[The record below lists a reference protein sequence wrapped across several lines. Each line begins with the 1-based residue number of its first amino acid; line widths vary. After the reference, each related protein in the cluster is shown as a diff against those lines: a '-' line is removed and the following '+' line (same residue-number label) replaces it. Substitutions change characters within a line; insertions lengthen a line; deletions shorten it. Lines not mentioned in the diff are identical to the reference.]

1 VTGPWLMSSMKDEG
15 AHVLEWLAYHR
26 CIGFPRAVI
35 CTNDCSDGTDI
46 LLDRLAEAGLLA
58 HLRNEV
64 PPDTPPQHTAAR
76 LAMAYLAEANAD
88 WVLHIDADEFLNVRL
103 GAGHLED
110 LLALADHADCIA
122 LAWRN
127 FGDSGHGTWPG
138 ATLPHFTRRE
148 AQPAPDETYVKCL
161 FRRPAFAAA
170 WAHMPTRPTGQPR
183 LVNAAGE
190 PIAADNLFSDRPRVR
205 FFPVARADRAETHA
219 GINHYGVKSPDL
231 FALKRARGRGENT
244 TGHQKYRPGSE
255 WHRRANRNEVED
267 RAILRHWPAT
277 EAELARLRT
286 LPGVAAAESLCLEW
300 LDATREKAGHDT

>member
-1 VTGPWLMSSMKDEG
+1 MSSMRDEG

-26 CIGFPRAVI
+26 AIGFPCAVM

-46 LLDRLAEAGLLA
+46 LLDRLAEAGLLT

-64 PPDTPPQHTAAR
+64 PPGTPPQHSAAR
-76 LAMAYLAEANAD
+76 LAMAHLANANAG

-103 GAGHLED
+103 GAGHVDD
-110 LLALADHADCIA
+110 LLALAEDAECIA

-127 FGDSGHGTWPG
+127 FGDAGHATWPG

-148 AQPAPDETYVKCL
+148 AQPAPDDTYVKCL
-161 FRRPAFAAA
+161 FRRPAFSAA
-170 WAHMPTRPTGQPR
+170 WAHMPTQPTGQPR
-183 LVNAAGE
+183 LINAAGE
-190 PIAADNLFSDRPRVR
+190 PLANDNLFSDRPRVR

-219 GINHYGVKSPDL
+219 GINHYAVKSPDL

-244 TGHQKYRPGSE
+244 TGHQKYRTGSE

-267 RAILRHWPAT
+267 RAILRHWAET
-277 EAELARLRT
+277 EAELACLRA
-286 LPGVAAAESLCLEW
+286 LPGVAEAEARCLEW
-300 LDATREKAGHDT
+300 LDATREKAPHDT